1 VVRSRQQIPCSS
13 RAEHRILRVMDIGDR
28 LQAALHER
36 YRIDRLLGEG
46 GMALVYLADD
56 LKHGRRVALKVLR
69 PEIST
74 GVGAERFLREI
85 EVVARLNHPNVL
97 ALHDSGVAD
106 GLIYFVMPFVEGES
120 LRVRL
125 DREGPLP
132 FEEAMRIASEIG
144 DALDYAHAQGLVHR
158 DVKPENVLFQAGHA
172 LVCDF
177 GIARAASADEKH
189 LTRTGVSVGTL
200 AYMSPEQIDG
210 NAEADRRADVYALG
224 CIVHEMLSGTNPF
237 AAEKPQ
243 AVLGRKLMGEIP
255 DLTQIRADVPITVQ
269 PVVARA
275 MRADPAD
282 RFPTAELFVEE
293 LRKATTRS
301 AVEQEERRRRFR
313 RSVRHVGAGVGTIA
327 LALAVWLLTRV
338 LTGPVMQRIVVLPL
352 ENAQRDTA
360 QQYFVAGAYADMV
373 DEVARAV
380 RVISR
385 PSAERIAQLG
395 LRPRDIAAELG
406 VDGIVTGRVSLDPER
421 VTLNLQL
428 VDGDT
433 EEIVWTERFETPPG
447 RIPELYRHVA
457 LALSEQM
464 GVALDDE
471 ERTRLTTAQEVNPQV
486 LLALMQARFQW
497 QKLTPDG
504 IDTAENYYRLALR
517 LDSLNAEGW
526 WGLAQVWGLRAQMGL
541 VTGEEAMERGA
552 AFRARATELDPDL
565 AARDG
570 GVRAWLLWDFEG
582 SEEAFRKDLELDP
595 TNALARAYFAH
606 VLLYR
611 GKDAEAETEMT
622 AAVQADPYNARVQ
635 SLYGQY
641 LNFTRR
647 YEEAEAAFK
656 RVLAREPNDP
666 LALSNARTTY
676 HHMGR
681 YDEAMP
687 IWREYYASQ
696 GDTAAVRALDT
707 GYARAGYAAALRAVA
722 EVFVARGDPAK
733 LWQVATLYTRAGDDQ
748 DALDYLEKAAGVR
761 DPNLP
766 YITIDPLFDGL
777 RDEPRFQALIDT
789 LFAAG

>member
-1 VVRSRQQIPCSS
+1 
-13 RAEHRILRVMDIGDR
+13 
-28 LQAALHER
+28 
-36 YRIDRLLGEG
+36 
-46 GMALVYLADD
+46 
-56 LKHGRRVALKVLR
+56 
-69 PEIST
+69 
-74 GVGAERFLREI
+74 
-85 EVVARLNHPNVL
+85 
-97 ALHDSGVAD
+97 
-106 GLIYFVMPFVEGES
+106 VEGES

-125 DREGPLP
+125 EREGRLPL
-132 FEEAMRIASEIG
+132 EDAMRIASEIG

-172 LVCDF
+172 VVCDF

-189 LTRTGVSVGTL
+189 LTRTGVSIGTL
-200 AYMSPEQIDG
+200 AYMSPEQLG
-210 NAEADRRADVYALG
+210 GTAEVDRRTDVYALG

-237 AAEKPQ
+237 AADRPQ
-243 AVLGRKLMGEIP
+243 AVLGRKLGGEIP
-255 DLTQIRADVPITVQ
+255 DFTEIREDVPITVQ
-269 PVVARA
+269 RVVTRA
-275 MRADPAD
+275 LSTDPSG
-282 RFPTAELFVEE
+282 RFPTADLFIGE

-301 AVEQEERRRRFR
+301 AVEKEERRRRFR
-313 RSVRHVGAGVGTIA
+313 RNVRHVGAGMGAIA

-338 LTGPVMQRIVVLPL
+338 LTGPVMERIVVLPL
-352 ENAQRDTA
+352 ENAEPDTA
-360 QQYFVAGAYADMV
+360 QQYFVAGAYADLV

-385 PSAERIAQLG
+385 PSAERVVELG
-395 LRPRDIAAELG
+395 LGPREIASELG

-421 VTLNLQL
+421 VTLNIQL
-428 VDGDT
+428 LDGDT
-433 EEIVWTERFETPPG
+433 EEIVWAERFETPPG

-471 ERTRLTTAQEVNPQV
+471 ERARLAASQEVNPQV

-541 VTGEEAMERGA
+541 ATGEEAMERGA
-552 AFRARATELDPDL
+552 QYRARATELDPDL

-570 GVRAWLLWDFEG
+570 GVRAWLLWDFEAA
-582 SEEAFRKDLELDP
+582 EEAYRKDLALDP
-595 TNALARAYFAH
+595 TDAVARAYFAH

-611 GKDAEAETEMT
+611 GKEAEAEAEMT
-622 AAVQADPYNARVQ
+622 TAVQADPYNTRVQ
-635 SLYGQY
+635 SLYGQF

-647 YEEAEAAFK
+647 YEEAEAAFR

-666 LALSNARTTY
+666 LALSNARTTL
-676 HHMGR
+676 HLLGR

-687 IWREYYASQ
+687 IWRDYYASQ
-696 GDTAAVRALDT
+696 GDTAAVRALDA

-722 EVFVARGDPAK
+722 DVFVARGDPAK
-733 LWQVATLYTRAGDDQ
+733 LWQVATLYTRAGDDEN
-748 DALDYLEKAAGVR
+748 ALDYLERAAGVR

-777 RDEPRFQALIDT
+777 RGEPRFQALIDT
-789 LFAAG
+789 LYASR

>member
-1 VVRSRQQIPCSS
+1 
-13 RAEHRILRVMDIGDR
+13 MDIADR

-56 LKHGRRVALKVLR
+56 LKHGRPVALKVLR

-74 GVGAERFLREI
+74 GVGTERFLREI

-125 DREGPLP
+125 DREGRLP
-132 FEEAMRIASEIG
+132 FDEAIRIASEIG
-144 DALDYAHAQGLVHR
+144 DALEYAHAQGLVHR
-158 DVKPENVLFQAGHA
+158 DMKPENVLFQAGHA
-172 LVCDF
+172 VVCDF
-177 GIARAASADEKH
+177 GIARAARADEKH

-200 AYMSPEQIDG
+200 AYMSPEQLDG
-210 NAEADRRADVYALG
+210 TAAMDRRVDVYALG

-237 AAEKPQ
+237 AARKPE
-243 AVLGRKLMGEIP
+243 AVLGRKLKGEIP
-255 DLTQIRADVPITVQ
+255 DLTEIREDVPITVQ

-275 MRADPAD
+275 LSVDPAD
-282 RFPTAELFVEE
+282 RFATAGQFVEE

-301 AVEQEERRRRFR
+301 AVEEEEHRRRFR
-313 RSVRHVGAGVGTIA
+313 RNVRHVAAGVGTIA
-327 LALAVWLLTRV
+327 LALAVWLLTRA
-338 LTGPVMQRIVVLPL
+338 LTGPVMERIVVLPL
-352 ENAQRDTA
+352 ENAQGDTA
-360 QQYFVAGAYADMV
+360 QQYFVAGAYADLV

-385 PSAERIAQLG
+385 PSAERVMQLG
-395 LRPRDIAAELG
+395 LGYPEIARELG
-406 VDGIVTGRVSLDPER
+406 VDGIVTGRVSLDAEE
-421 VTLNLQL
+421 VTLNLAL
-428 VDGDT
+428 LDPDT
-433 EEIVWTERFETPPG
+433 EEILWTERFETPPG

-471 ERTRLTTAQEVNPQV
+471 ERARLTAAQEVNPQV

-497 QKLTPDG
+497 QKLTPEG
-504 IDTAENYYRLALR
+504 IDTAEDYYRLALR

-526 WGLAQVWGLRAQMGL
+526 WGLAQVWGIRAQMGL
-541 VTGEEAMERGA
+541 ATGEEAIERGA
-552 AFRARATELDPDL
+552 QYRARATELDPDL
-565 AARDG
+565 TARDG
-570 GVRAWLLWDFEG
+570 GARAWLLWDFEG
-582 SEEAFRKDLELDP
+582 AEEAYRKDIARDP
-595 TNALARAYFAH
+595 TNAVTRAYFAH

-611 GKDAEAETEMT
+611 GKRDEAETEMT
-622 AAVQADPYNARVQ
+622 AAVQADPYNVRVQ
-635 SLYGQY
+635 SIYGQY

-647 YEEAEAAFK
+647 YDEAEAAFH
-656 RVLAREPNDP
+656 RVLDREPNEP
-666 LALSNARTTY
+666 MALSNARTTY
-676 HHMGR
+676 HLMGR

-687 IWREYYASQ
+687 IWREYYGSQ
-696 GDTAAVRALDT
+696 GDTAAVRALDA
-707 GYARAGYAAALRAVA
+707 GWAQGGYAAALRAVA
-722 EVFVARGDPAK
+722 DVFVTRGDSAK
-733 LWQVATLYTRAGDDQ
+733 LWQIATLYTRAGDDE
-748 DALDYLEKAAGVR
+748 DALEYLEKAAGVR

-766 YITIDPLFDGL
+766 YITVDPLFDGL

-789 LFAAG
+789 LYAAG